1 MRKYTPR
8 KYQEAG
14 LNLLLENNRF
24 GLFYDMGLGKTVVA
38 LTAIKA
44 LLDDIQVTKVLVIA
58 PLYVARSVWDAE
70 AQEWEHTSGLIFSK
84 VLGTVKERMAALSKP
99 ADIYLINRENVA
111 WLCELYGGYKLPFD
125 MVVID
130 ELSSFRNH
138 RSKRFKALKNATTF
152 TPRLVG
158 LTGTPSPKGY
168 INLWAQIFLLDR
180 GKRLGKTITEYRRRY
195 FEPGYMNSS
204 GIVYDYK
211 VIPGRDKEIL
221 SRIKDIT
228 VSLKTEDCIELPPL
242 TANYIKVQL
251 PEDVMKQ
258 YQSFERERLMFI
270 VEQEAAAGGGVYPT
284 ATLGEGFIPGPGGSM
299 PGEGFIPGPGG
310 SMPGEGFTP
319 PLAIP
324 VASAAA
330 LTNKLLQF
338 SNGAVY
344 DENHVAHAVHDYKL
358 DALEELV
365 EDLDGK
371 PLLLAYAFQSDKERI
386 LKRLAKYKPRVFT
399 GDAEYRDWNAGKISI
414 LLTHPASTGHG
425 LNLQH
430 GGSIACWFGVLNDLE
445 LYEQFN
451 KRLHRPG
458 QQNPVILH
466 HIICPGTMDD
476 TVVRALRKKCSTQ
489 SAVMEALKLKLQN
502 YFAK

>member
-1 MRKYTPR
+1 MQKYTPR
-8 KYQEAG
+8 KYQEVG

-24 GLFYDMGLGKTVVA
+24 GLFYDMGLGKTVVT

-44 LLDDIQVTKVLVIA
+44 LLDDLQVTKVLVIA

-99 ADIYLINRENVA
+99 ADIYLINRENVV

-125 MVVID
+125 MVIID

-168 INLWAQIFLLDR
+168 INLWAQVFLLDR

-251 PEDVMKQ
+251 PDEVMKQ

-270 VEQEAAAGGGVYPT
+270 VEQEASAGGGVYPGR
-284 ATLGEGFIPGPGGSM
+284 TLREGSIPGEES
-299 PGEGFIPGPGG
+299 IPGVG
-310 SMPGEGFTP
+310 SDI
-319 PLAIP
+319 AIP

-344 DENHVAHAVHDYKL
+344 DENHIAHAVHDYKL

-466 HIICPGTMDD
+466 HIVCPGTMDD
-476 TVVRALRKKCSTQ
+476 TVVRALRKKCNTQ
-489 SAVMEALKLKLQN
+489 NAVMEALKLKLQN

>member
-1 MRKYTPR
+1 MQKYTPR
-8 KYQEAG
+8 SYQDTG
-14 LNLLLENNRF
+14 LKLLLENNRF
-24 GLFYDMGLGKTVVA
+24 GLFYDMGLGKTVVT

-70 AQEWEHTSGLIFSK
+70 AKEWEHTSGLIFSK
-84 VLGTVKERMAALSKP
+84 VLGSAKERLAALSKP
-99 ADIYLINRENVA
+99 ADIYLINRENVV
-111 WLCELYGGYKLPFD
+111 WLCEQYGGYKLPFD
-125 MVVID
+125 MVIID

-180 GKRLGKTITEYRRRY
+180 GQRLGKTITEYRRRY

-211 VIPGRDKEIL
+211 VIPGKDKEIL
-221 SRIKDIT
+221 NRIKDIT
-228 VSLKTEDCIELPPL
+228 VSLKTEDCLELPPF
-242 TANYIKVQL
+242 TPNYIKVQL
-251 PEDVMKQ
+251 PDEVMKQ

-270 VEQEAAAGGGVYPT
+270 VEQEMATTSAGGGVYP
-284 ATLGEGFIPGPGGSM
+284 GPGGST
-299 PGEGFIPGPGG
+299 PGEGFMPTAESGG
-310 SMPGEGFTP
+310 STSGEGFMP

-344 DENHVAHAVHDYKL
+344 DENHIAHDVHDYKL

-371 PLLLAYAFQSDKERI
+371 PLLLAYVFQSDKERI

-399 GDAEYRDWNAGKISI
+399 GDTEYRDWNAGKISI

-466 HIICPGTMDD
+466 HIICPGTVDD
-476 TVVRALRKKCSTQ
+476 DVVRALRKKGNTQ
-489 SAVMEALKLKLQN
+489 SAVMEALKLKMQN

>member
-84 VLGTVKERMAALSKP
+84 VLGTVKERMSALSKP

-270 VEQEAAAGGGVYPT
+270 VEQEAAAGGGGGVY
-284 ATLGEGFIPGPGGSM
+284 PGPGGVY
-299 PGEGFIPGPGG
+299 PGSGG

-344 DENHVAHAVHDYKL
+344 DENHAAHAVHDYKL

-476 TVVRALRKKCSTQ
+476 TVVRALRKKCNTQ

>member
-8 KYQEAG
+8 KYQEVG

-24 GLFYDMGLGKTVVA
+24 GLFYDMGLGKTVVT

-386 LKRLAKYKPRVFT
+386 LKRLAKYKPHVFT

>member
-8 KYQEAG
+8 KYQEVG

-24 GLFYDMGLGKTVVA
+24 GLFYDMGLGKTVVT

-84 VLGTVKERMAALSKP
+84 VLGTVKERMSALSKP

-299 PGEGFIPGPGG
+299 PGEGF
-310 SMPGEGFTP
+310 TP

>member
-1 MRKYTPR
+1 MQKYTPR
-8 KYQEAG
+8 KYQEVG

-24 GLFYDMGLGKTVVA
+24 GLFYDMGLGKTVVT

-44 LLDDIQVTKVLVIA
+44 LLDDLQVTKVLVIA

-84 VLGTVKERMAALSKP
+84 VLGSVKERMAALSKP

-125 MVVID
+125 MVIID

-204 GIVYDYK
+204 GIVYDYR

-251 PEDVMKQ
+251 PDEVMKQ

-270 VEQEAAAGGGVYPT
+270 VEQEASAGGGVYP
-284 ATLGEGFIPGPGGSM
+284 GSIPG
-299 PGEGFIPGPGG
+299 ER
-310 SMPGEGFTP
+310 FTP
-319 PLAIP
+319 GVGSDIAIP

-344 DENHVAHAVHDYKL
+344 DENHIAHAVHDCKL

-476 TVVRALRKKCSTQ
+476 TVVRALRKKCNTQ
-489 SAVMEALKLKLQN
+489 NAVMEALKLKLQN

>member
-8 KYQEAG
+8 KYQEVG

-24 GLFYDMGLGKTVVA
+24 GLFYDMGLGKTVVT

-284 ATLGEGFIPGPGGSM
+284 ATLGEGF
-299 PGEGFIPGPGG
+299 
-310 SMPGEGFTP
+310 TP

-399 GDAEYRDWNAGKISI
+399 EDAEYRDWNAGKISI

>member
-1 MRKYTPR
+1 MQKYTPR
-8 KYQEAG
+8 KYQEVG

-24 GLFYDMGLGKTVVA
+24 GLFYDMGLGKTVVT

-125 MVVID
+125 MVIID

-251 PEDVMKQ
+251 PDEVMKQ

-270 VEQEAAAGGGVYPT
+270 VEQEAAAGGGVYP
-284 ATLGEGFIPGPGGSM
+284 G
-299 PGEGFIPGPGG
+299 
-310 SMPGEGFTP
+310 
-319 PLAIP
+319 
-324 VASAAA
+324 
-330 LTNKLLQF
+330 
-338 SNGAVY
+338 
-344 DENHVAHAVHDYKL
+344 
-358 DALEELV
+358 
-365 EDLDGK
+365 
-371 PLLLAYAFQSDKERI
+371 
-386 LKRLAKYKPRVFT
+386 
-399 GDAEYRDWNAGKISI
+399 
-414 LLTHPASTGHG
+414 
-425 LNLQH
+425 
-430 GGSIACWFGVLNDLE
+430 
-445 LYEQFN
+445 
-451 KRLHRPG
+451 
-458 QQNPVILH
+458 
-466 HIICPGTMDD
+466 
-476 TVVRALRKKCSTQ
+476 
-489 SAVMEALKLKLQN
+489 
-502 YFAK
+502 